1 MQKIENYVYGDKY
14 NGILAQ
20 LVADHRSLL
29 YLVPDHGNYAGNA
42 ANDAWLR
49 WTAYAQ
55 SQLGY
60 EGEVPR
66 NARGE
71 ERITG

>member
-29 YLVPDHGNYAGNA
+29 YLDHSA
-42 ANDAWLR
+42 LKLTHSR
-49 WTAYAQ
+49 
-55 SQLGY
+55 
-60 EGEVPR
+60 
-66 NARGE
+66 RGGSSW
-71 ERITG
+71 RIPGA